1 MNRRQFLERS
11 WLGSL
16 TVASGCALRPT
27 GGRGPERLFFTSSG
41 KTCVIDSTGQN
52 SGELEVSAPG
62 QVTWQ
67 PAGFLEDGR
76 VLLLSMEAR
85 RDGPGRPFDEYYHQ
99 TPTHVWAYDLDRK
112 SLEELATRERLAPFY
127 APQLVLQGGR
137 ILMQVI
143 RTRPGQTF
151 NMQLD
156 GSEAREFTGPDEGL
170 PYGYSLSP
178 DGQRVAFHLASRE
191 GYQIWTCDTRG
202 GDRVKAAAKPGLPIA
217 GNVFLSVKDTDKPL
231 VVDLARELVALGFNI
246 LSTGGTAKVL
256 ADNAVLVTRL
266 AKIDEGR
273 PTAVDM
279 IKNGQVQLVINTPAG
294 QIPRQDENKIRAAA
308 YAHSVC
314 IMTTLTGARA
324 ALQGI
329 KALKSEKIGVKPI
342 QAYKGNVSVV

>member
-1 MNRRQFLERS
+1 MR
-11 WLGSL
+11 
-16 TVASGCALRPT
+16 
-27 GGRGPERLFFTSSG
+27 
-41 KTCVIDSTGQN
+41 STG
-52 SGELEVSAPG
+52 EVMGLDA
-62 QVTWQ
+62 
-67 PAGFLEDGR
+67 
-76 VLLLSMEAR
+76 
-85 RDGPGRPFDEYYHQ
+85 
-99 TPTHVWAYDLDRK
+99 DL
-112 SLEELATRERLAPFY
+112 
-127 APQLVLQGGR
+127 G
-137 ILMQVI
+137 
-143 RTRPGQTF
+143 
-151 NMQLD
+151 
-156 GSEAREFTGPDEGL
+156 
-170 PYGYSLSP
+170 
-178 DGQRVAFHLASRE
+178 VAFAKA
-191 GYQIWTCDTRG
+191 Q
-202 GDRVKAAAKPGLPIA
+202 AAAKPGLPIA